1 MILVTHPILP
11 GVGPG
16 NQKLCICPSQLL
28 FVIDIERLSSMM
40 ISLSKI
46 HCVMLLSEIQNA
58 ATKASETDHLHESVV
73 VRQCVC
79 MRACVIVCEVE
90 TCASVWL

>member
-1 MILVTHPILP
+1 MLDTLTTPVQGRMMLQSAKMLPHIMI
-11 GVGPG
+11 G
-16 NQKLCICPSQLL
+16 
-28 FVIDIERLSSMM
+28 E
-40 ISLSKI
+40 I

-58 ATKASETDHLHESVV
+58 ATKASETDHLHESIV